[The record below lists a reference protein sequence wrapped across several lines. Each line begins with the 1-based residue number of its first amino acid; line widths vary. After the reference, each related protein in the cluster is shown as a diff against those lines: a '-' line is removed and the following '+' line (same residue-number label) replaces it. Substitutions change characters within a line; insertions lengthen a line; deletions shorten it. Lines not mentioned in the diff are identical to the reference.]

1 MKKMTNSAAKAA
13 TGVIL
18 LIEGGEIVRG
28 GGRLAGE
35 REGAGNQERILSG
48 SHQGAEMRPV

>member
-1 MKKMTNSAAKAA
+1 MKKMTNSAATAA

>member
-1 MKKMTNSAAKAA
+1 MTNSAATAA

-18 LIEGGEIVRG
+18 LIEGEKS
-28 GGRLAGE
+28 LETEEEGE

-48 SHQGAEMRPV
+48 SHQGAEIRPV